1 MILLAVLCIA
11 FNLSAATIDII
22 CTNATVSTE
31 TLTSGDT
38 KVSFAGLA
46 EVAGQSKTVNLMVW
60 NGNITTSA
68 TYASPDVYGAIGVV
82 DVEGAG
88 TIDVRA
94 DAITLTA
101 TLVGTDGNTYNVSM
115 IHNNVE
121 TIVLTDMSI
130 TPGEEGSGY
139 TYQLLAMGQAPI
151 MGIAISLATA
161 TDYNGTFNVADL
173 FADNSFIMFT
183 NGNMVSF
190 VNGSIT
196 ISTAA
201 GVTTLQANVLGSDG
215 VQYAITMT
223 SPILANTLD
232 LLSTTLET
240 AEDDG
245 KLYMLGAAEDW
256 SWALDLTIDG
266 YAGYGE
272 YTTVSGIYMD
282 ENAEWEITGSGTYS
296 YDETLQS
303 NKFVGILTTAD
314 NSLIIN
320 ATLYYAEKDVEAI
333 AVLIENATYTLTT
346 NDVLYIDCSWS
357 NGSDNHELRFELMEG
372 LQYEKTYL
380 EVQLILDGGPMQ
392 GGSFAQSTNAI
403 ITKAGEIATLKG
415 RFESAWD
422 GTVYDVTISG
432 QAPDADVETAT
443 ENILL
448 ETTASKY
455 IQDGQLI
462 IIKNA
467 VKYHVLGANVK

>member
-11 FNLSAATIDII
+11 FNLSAATIDVI

-432 QAPDADVETAT
+432 QAPDAVVETAIESIVVDT
-443 ENILL
+443 IEC
-448 ETTASKY
+448 KY
-455 IQDGQLI
+455 IQNGQLI
-462 IIKNA
+462 ITHNGL
-467 VKYHVLGANVK
+467 KYNVTGVITK